1 MDTVK
6 VSPKFQ
12 IVIPERV
19 REALKLE
26 PGQELHIFTVDG
38 SIHLNRPRS
47 IKDLRGIAKGMKWKD
62 DYRDRSD
69 RY

>member
-1 MDTVK
+1 VDTVK

-12 IVIPERV
+12 IVIPKRV

-26 PGQELHIFTVDG
+26 PGQELHIYLIDG
-38 SIHLNRPRS
+38 IIRLNRPHS
-47 IKDLRGIAKGMKWKD
+47 IKDLRGMAKGMKWKD
-62 DYRDRSD
+62 DDRDHTD